1 MEKMMKEWLQFG
13 VPVQNENVESHVQKL
28 LRISNDNRRAS
39 NKAWALLSTG
49 FYATARVSRT

>member
-1 MEKMMKEWLQFG
+1 MKEWLQFG